1 MAIISFCTIHTF
13 LLYKNVFRENCT
25 VQCFSLLIQHLNG
38 SSKHSQNSSWVSSDC
53 QGGRLSGALHW
64 QAAWYKLWVLWSSGY
79 RKEPWGRY
87 WYLLCTHTLLVKSNE
102 KQQLQ
107 NSPWLPLESLCQKLL
122 FHQSDHLLPQ
132 SNPVSLCEFSSSFWK
147 ASLSQHWV
155 FLDWFKV
162 LEGSTI

>member
-13 LLYKNVFRENCT
+13 LLYKNCIQRKLHCSVLQFTDTASQWLFKALTEFKLSFFRLPGGTSQWCP
-25 VQCFSLLIQHLNG
+25 SLTGSLIQT
-38 SSKHSQNSSWVSSDC
+38 
-53 QGGRLSGALHW
+53 R
-64 QAAWYKLWVLWSSGY
+64 VLWSSGY